1 MVPVGLSAAAGVGAK
16 VKILFN
22 ASSKGKGSGGR
33 REESGRRQQAALAES
48 PAGLVLGISFV
59 HHVKSRPRSHVH
71 LVSFCRGGGER
82 LSCRPLRKSRVCPG
96 EAGTI

>member
-22 ASSKGKGSGGR
+22 ASGKGKGSGER

-59 HHVKSRPRSHVH
+59 HHVKSHPRSHVH
-71 LVSFCRGGGER
+71 LQCPSAEGEERG
-82 LSCRPLRKSRVCPG
+82 
-96 EAGTI
+96 